1 MDTQTNTEKF
11 GTPISGDPQL
21 RAGQMVERRLGH
33 SRHKLAT
40 GRNRLKK
47 RGKENRGLQRTEI
60 LWQVRAGQ
68 LFSFRKF
75 RLSL

>member
-11 GTPISGDPQL
+11 GTPIPRDPQL
-21 RAGQMVERRLGH
+21 RAGQMGERRLGH

-60 LWQVRAGQ
+60 LWRVQTGAAV
-68 LFSFRKF
+68 FFP
-75 RLSL
+75 

>member
-47 RGKENRGLQRTEI
+47 RDEENRGLQRTEI
-60 LWQVRAGQ
+60 LWQIQTGAAV
-68 LFSFRKF
+68 FFP
-75 RLSL
+75 